1 MSVCCRID
9 KNQDMKIDWE
19 EWRDYFELRSAE
31 SLEEILKSWRTPPVC
46 IITPGFVLLKL
57 MELIFAPL

>member
-1 MSVCCRID
+1 
-9 KNQDMKIDWE
+9 MKIDWE